1 MKIRFAQLEA
11 AYAAFNKYAAI
22 IIAKASQ
29 KAPFA
34 GCKNRASDFFII
46 AKTRVQSG
54 GGSLPR
60 ASAAIIIKESFVP
73 ETDKNS
79 EKSNYFKQINFAVA
93 HQNEYCT
100 EFVEYVFSA
109 WARTLPIDT
118 LSMAKTSVDEN
129 QM

>member
-34 GCKNRASDFFII
+34 ERKNRSDFFII

-60 ASAAIIIKESFVP
+60 ASAAIIIKSSDN
-73 ETDKNS
+73 ET
-79 EKSNYFKQINFAVA
+79 KSICVASGQSQSQDGSASNFFKEINFAVA
-93 HQNEYCT
+93 HQNEYCI

-109 WARTLPIDT
+109 WA
-118 LSMAKTSVDEN
+118 
-129 QM
+129 